1 MKIENKAK
9 NIENSIKNE
18 EHFPNLKNRKE
29 N

>member
-18 EHFPNLKNRKE
+18 EYFPNLKNRKE